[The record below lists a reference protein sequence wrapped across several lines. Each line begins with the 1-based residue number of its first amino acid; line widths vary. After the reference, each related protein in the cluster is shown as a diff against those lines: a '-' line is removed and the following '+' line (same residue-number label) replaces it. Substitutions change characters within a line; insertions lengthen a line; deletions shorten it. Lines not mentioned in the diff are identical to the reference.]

1 MIRSSLGRPSCV
13 VLMLAGL
20 MAGCAGSNLQDEAPT
35 APALSGEARTG
46 TTLVGPHSRDPED
59 NPKAEISGEFLPA
72 NPAET
77 IFFSPGASTISSSE
91 RGKLKPLAARLKAD
105 RRLAVTLIGHAN
117 DTGSRSFNVAIADAR
132 IAATVAALKKMGV
145 AAYQFR
151 KRIVGD
157 EKVPANC
164 RSAECRRSMRRV
176 DLVFSDQ
183 VGGN

>member
-1 MIRSSLGRPSCV
+1 L
-13 VLMLAGL
+13 L
-20 MAGCAGSNLQDEAPT
+20 AGCAGSNLPNNASVASDST
-35 APALSGEARTG
+35 GDARAAEVQVLPG
-46 TTLVGPHSRDPED
+46 SPHPQD
-59 NPKAEISGEFLPA
+59 NPAAEISGEVLPA
-72 NPAET
+72 DPAKT

-183 VGGN
+183 VDGS